1 MDKMKNE
8 NGNKLLREL
17 RDELYAGV
25 TRSDSQ
31 LELERRR
38 LINRIGHEEP
48 ERTSRQGLVIGLS
61 LGVAVAAAALALFV
75 LMPIEEQAPTAP
87 ISLSGLWR
95 VSPGDAVSRGREIRV
110 PPNAGAKLVMKDRT
124 TFWLGASTSASMK
137 DGDPSTI
144 TLTHGRMLTVVTPRR
159 TGSGL
164 TVETPLGN
172 VVVHGTTFSILVDG
186 ESMRVRLHEGKVDVI
201 SNGETIPVSRGHQVE
216 VRRGCALVVSPV
228 DRAGVLA
235 DLMIAEKTVDLDGP
249 AVPRID
255 PTVEKPASKTRDHL
269 HPVTKRTPT
278 AEPPD
283 EKRDRRISV
292 RNGRKKDPVAD
303 EIEISEVVEEK
314 AIEEELIE
322 AELFTRAYVEAQAG
336 NLSTGRK
343 LLEEYLSAHPDGR
356 YWQRV
361 ADILGV
367 EASPR

>member
-1 MDKMKNE
+1 MDKMNNE
-8 NGNKLLREL
+8 NGNELLGEL

-31 LELERRR
+31 LELERRK
-38 LINRIGHEEP
+38 LIDRIGHEEP
-48 ERTSRQGLVIGLS
+48 ERAPRKGLVIGFS

-75 LMPIEEQAPTAP
+75 LMPLEEQAPTAP

-95 VSPGDAVSRGREIRV
+95 VGPGDAVSRGREIRV

-124 TFWLGASTSASMK
+124 TFWLGASTRASMK

-144 TLTHGRMLTVVTPRR
+144 ELTHGRMLTVVTPRR

-186 ESMRVRLHEGKVDVI
+186 ESMRVRLHEGTVDVI
-201 SNGETIPVSRGHQVE
+201 SAGETIPVSRGHQVE

-235 DLMIAEKTVDLDGP
+235 DLMIAEKTADLDGP
-249 AVPRID
+249 PVPRID
-255 PTVEKPASKTRDHL
+255 PAVEKPASTTRDHL
-269 HPVTKRTPT
+269 DPVIDGTPKT
-278 AEPPD
+278 TPSDKA
-283 EKRDRRISV
+283 RDPRISA
-292 RNGRKKDPVAD
+292 RDGRKKDPAAD
-303 EIEISEVVEEK
+303 EIETSEVVEEK
-314 AIEEELIE
+314 AMEEELIE
-322 AELFTRAYVEAQAG
+322 EELFTKAYVEAQAG

>member
-1 MDKMKNE
+1 
-8 NGNKLLREL
+8 
-17 RDELYAGV
+17 
-25 TRSDSQ
+25 
-31 LELERRR
+31 
-38 LINRIGHEEP
+38 
-48 ERTSRQGLVIGLS
+48 
-61 LGVAVAAAALALFV
+61 
-75 LMPIEEQAPTAP
+75 MPIEEQAPTAP

-235 DLMIAEKTVDLDGP
+235 DLMIAEKTADLDGP
-249 AVPRID
+249 PVPRID
-255 PTVEKPASKTRDHL
+255 PAVEKPTSTTRDHL
-269 HPVTKRTPT
+269 DPVIDGTPKT
-278 AEPPD
+278 TPSDKA
-283 EKRDRRISV
+283 RDPRISA
-292 RNGRKKDPVAD
+292 RDEPKKDQDAGATR
-303 EIEISEVVEEK
+303 EVEEEV
-314 AIEEELIE
+314 IEEEL
-322 AELFTRAYVEAQAG
+322 FTKAYVEAQAG